1 MILKKTLS
9 LTGRLVLAATMMAA
23 ATTPS
28 LAADIYLVAR
38 PFDMTMP
45 NGVVVPMW
53 GFAEDA
59 DADLTTVGAET
70 PTVPGPTIKLTGADT
85 VLNVHVRNEL
95 PDPVSIVIPGLPTAL
110 SPVKFID
117 AQGRARA
124 RAFTT
129 ETAPGGDIGIYTF
142 SNLKDGTYLYHS
154 GSHPAVQVQMG
165 LYGAVSSMTSPGVAY
180 AGITFDA
187 ELSLLYSEIDSAL
200 HGEIASGAYGTPP
213 AATSTIDYAPDYFLV
228 NGKPYEVGDS
238 PLVAGGANQDVL
250 VRFLNAGLREHV
262 PMLIGGHMSLIAED
276 GNALPYAKT
285 QYTVAL
291 PPGKTMD
298 VLWHPTA
305 TGTYSLLDR
314 RHSLTTAGSSDG
326 GMFAQISV
334 SDTPCGDVDGDGRV
348 GIVDALLVAQ
358 YVVGLRSC
366 STITRFDLCDI
377 NPQPTTDGVCNVADA
392 LKMAQCTVGLSPCN
406 LTCSP
411 LVCTP

>member
-9 LTGRLVLAATMMAA
+9 LSGRLVLAATLVAGA
-23 ATTPS
+23 VAPS

-38 PFDMTMP
+38 PFNMTMP
-45 NGVVVPMW
+45 DGVVVPMW

-59 DADLTTVGAET
+59 DGDLATVGTEA
-70 PTVPGPTIKLTGADT
+70 PTVPGPTIKLTGADS
-85 VLNVHVRNEL
+85 VLNIHVRNEL
-95 PDPVSIVIPGLPTAL
+95 PDSISIVIPGLPVAL

-129 ETAPGGDIGIYTF
+129 ETAPGGGMGTYTF

-165 LYGAVSSMTSPGVAY
+165 LYGAVASITSPGVAY
-180 AGITFDA
+180 AGLTFDS
-187 ELSLLYSEIDSAL
+187 ELTVLYSEVDSAL
-200 HGEIASGAYGTPP
+200 HADVASGAYGTPP
-213 AATSTIDYAPDYFLV
+213 AATSTIDYDPDYFLV

-238 PLVAGGANQDVL
+238 PLLAGGADQDVL
-250 VRFLNAGLREHV
+250 IRFLNAGLREHV

-276 GNALPYAKT
+276 GNPLPYARS
-285 QYTVAL
+285 QYTAPL

-298 VLWHPTA
+298 VLWRPTA
-305 TGTYSLLDR
+305 TGTYTMFDR
-314 RHSLTTAGSSDG
+314 RHSLTTAGASEG
-326 GMFAQISV
+326 GMFSQISV

-366 STITRFDLCDI
+366 STIARFDLCDI
-377 NPQPTTDGVCNVADA
+377 NPQPNTDGTCNVADA
-392 LKMAQCTVGLSPCN
+392 LKMAQCTVGLFPCN

-411 LVCTP
+411 VVCTP